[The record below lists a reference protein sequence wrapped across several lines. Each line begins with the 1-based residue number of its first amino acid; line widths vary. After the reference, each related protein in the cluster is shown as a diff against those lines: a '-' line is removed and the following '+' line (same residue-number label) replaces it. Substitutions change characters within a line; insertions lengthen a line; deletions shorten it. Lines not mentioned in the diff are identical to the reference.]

1 MALLRAKQ
9 QLRGGCMRATQV
21 VRSTS
26 HDVNV
31 DVSGGVAIDITKEH
45 TQPRVSVD
53 DLSVD
58 DLHAENRRLQE
69 EVERLQQ
76 VVHESPQ

>member
-1 MALLRAKQ
+1 
-9 QLRGGCMRATQV
+9 MRATQV
-21 VRSTS
+21 VRSSTS

-31 DVSGGVAIDITKEH
+31 DVSGGVALDITKEH
-45 TQPRVSVD
+45 TQPRV
-53 DLSVD
+53 SVD

-76 VVHESPQ
+76 VVHDSPPARG